1 MSFADVLREELA
13 DISYKKN
20 CCRRAL
26 TSGLLLGAERLE
38 KKTVRVSFGNAIAA
52 RVGAEMIAA
61 QFGKDADLETSGR
74 CGHRY
79 WHLRFAAPA
88 AHKLLDSLA
97 SENTDADSVLPNAC
111 ENCLSCF
118 LRGAF
123 IAYGTVNDPQK
134 SFHLEFLLPDG
145 RGSAALYAILESAGY
160 PPKRVERA
168 KGVGFYYKDS
178 GAIEELITLMGA
190 HHLVFDVIN
199 QRIEREIRNN
209 ENRATNCVTK
219 NIEKSISAAAR
230 QMDAINQLMEKGKL
244 DSLPAEL
251 RQTALLRYQNPDA
264 ALDELARLHSP
275 VISKSGLNHRLQK
288 LLLAAEEC

>member
-1 MSFADVLREELA
+1 MSFADVLREELSSV
-13 DISYKKN
+13 SYKKN
-20 CCRRAL
+20 CCRRAM
-26 TSGLLLGAERLE
+26 TSGLLLGAECLE
-38 KKTVRVSFGNAIAA
+38 KKAVRVSFGNALAA
-52 RVGAEMIAA
+52 RVGAEMISA
-61 QFGKDADLETSGR
+61 QFGKDADSETSGR

-79 WHLRFAAPA
+79 WHLQFAAPA
-88 AHKLLDSLA
+88 AHKLVEQLA
-97 SENTDADSVLPNAC
+97 SRDADVERILAC
-111 ENCLSCF
+111 DNCLSCF

-123 IAYGTVNDPQK
+123 IAYGTVSDPQK
-134 SFHLEFLLPDG
+134 SFHLEFLLPQG
-145 RGSAALYAILESAGY
+145 RGSAALYAVLEHAGY

-168 KGVGFYYKDS
+168 KGEGLYYKDS

-190 HHLVFDVIN
+190 HHLVFDIIN

-209 ENRATNCVTK
+209 ENRATNCVAK

-230 QMDAINQLMEKGKL
+230 QMDAINQLMEKGRF

-275 VISKSGLNHRLQK
+275 VISKSGLNHRLQR